1 MYFSGKV
8 TLFLFYVYAKHFQ
21 ISAFHFGIS
30 FTEITTIYV
39 DKWEG
44 N

>member
-8 TLFLFYVYAKHFQ
+8 TLFLFYVYTKHFQ

-39 DKWEG
+39 DK
-44 N
+44 